1 MIEGQQNAVDIDIYK
16 ISENNKTMNS
26 IVHDLGQS
34 VDKAIDGVLDHITLA
49 DMVKRYREESSFAY
63 TI

>member
-1 MIEGQQNAVDIDIYK
+1 
-16 ISENNKTMNS
+16 MNS